1 MTDDDAPYW
10 PHGFAE
16 LDEIADT
23 DELDTQRLDAMYE
36 RVAEEATAPLI
47 ENPSRTLS
55 QERGQMAGF
64 EARLKARW
72 GPGLDLFE
80 LTVVQ
85 ARETGE
91 WTNAEYRPA
100 AAGRQDEKFEALIRL
115 HGRGILTALEVLVLL
130 RSRDGDQQL

>member
-1 MTDDDAPYW
+1 M
-10 PHGFAE
+10 
-16 LDEIADT
+16 
-23 DELDTQRLDAMYE
+23 
-36 RVAEEATAPLI
+36 
-47 ENPSRTLS
+47 
-55 QERGQMAGF
+55 
-64 EARLKARW
+64 

>member
-55 QERGQMAGF
+55 QERGQMA
-64 EARLKARW
+64 
-72 GPGLDLFE
+72 
-80 LTVVQ
+80 
-85 ARETGE
+85 
-91 WTNAEYRPA
+91 